1 MKLAEVLS
9 VRSDRQKRMLQLTER
24 VKANALV
31 QEGDSP
37 SEKAEDLLAEF
48 SQVADEF
55 ESIVSRINRTNLAV
69 NISDGRTLTEA
80 IARRD
85 TLKFHIN
92 IWRQAAD
99 AAAVRQIRGTKSEIR
114 LVSVINVR
122 EAREKADLFSKELRE
137 LDTKIQAANWTNDLL
152 D

>member
-1 MKLAEVLS
+1 MKLAEALS
-9 VRSDRQKRMLQLTER
+9 LRADRQKRMLQLTER

-37 SEKAEDLLAEF
+37 SERAEDLLAEF
-48 SQVADEF
+48 GQVAEEF
-55 ESIVSRINRTNLAV
+55 ESIVARINRTNLAV
-69 NISDGRTLTEA
+69 TISDGRTLTEA

-85 TLKFHIN
+85 ALKFHIN

-114 LVSVINVR
+114 LVSMINVR
-122 EAREKADLFSKELRE
+122 EAREKADLFSKEMRE
-137 LDTKIQAANWTNDLL
+137 LDTKIQESNWMHDLL

>member
-1 MKLAEVLS
+1 MKLAEALS

-37 SEKAEDLLAEF
+37 GEKAEDLLAEF